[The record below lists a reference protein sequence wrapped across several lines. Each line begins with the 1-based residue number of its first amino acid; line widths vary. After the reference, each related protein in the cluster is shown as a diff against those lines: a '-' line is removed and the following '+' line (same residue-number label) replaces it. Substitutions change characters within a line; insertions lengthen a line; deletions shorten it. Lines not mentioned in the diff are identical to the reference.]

1 MIRRNLA
8 TLAVMAGTVLAAI
21 ALASDPQASAEASL
35 NFGCMVSGHESEVA
49 PAPRE
54 DETHRRGG

>member
-21 ALASDPQASAEASL
+21 ALASDPQASDEASVYI
-35 NFGCMVSGHESEVA
+35 GCMVSGHEGGVA
-49 PAPRE
+49 PTTRE
-54 DETHRRGG
+54 DDAHRRGG